1 MGRIVVH
8 LHGAAKNTSHR
19 ASISDY
25 SARLRGDGVKII
37 EHSDRTTAQGYLEEV
52 LRGAKNSSV
61 MLLQERGEMHDSKT
75 FASAVGRWRLS
86 REETHLV
93 VGPADGF
100 GDAGTVHKAI
110 SLGPLTMQH
119 ELAAVVLLEQLYRA
133 TTILGGSP
141 YHRG

>member
-8 LHGAAKNTSHR
+8 LHGTAKDTSHR

-25 SARLRGDGVKII
+25 SARLRGEGVRVT
-37 EHSDRTTAQGYLEEV
+37 EHSAKSTAQSYLEEV
-52 LRGAKNSSV
+52 GRSAGNGSV
-61 MLLQERGEMHDSKT
+61 MLLQESGEMTDSET
-75 FASAVGRWRLS
+75 FAATVGRWRLS

-93 VGPADGF
+93 IGPADGF
-100 GDAGTVHKAI
+100 GDAGADRKSI

-133 TTILGGSP
+133 TTILGGGP

>member
-1 MGRIVVH
+1 
-8 LHGAAKNTSHR
+8 
-19 ASISDY
+19 
-25 SARLRGDGVKII
+25 
-37 EHSDRTTAQGYLEEV
+37 
-52 LRGAKNSSV
+52 
-61 MLLQERGEMHDSKT
+61 MHDSET
-75 FASAVGRWRLS
+75 FASTFGRWRLA

-100 GDAGTVHKAI
+100 GDAGTNHKVI

-141 YHRG
+141 YHRS